1 MKQSQETSRV
11 VITGLGAVC
20 GAGLNLNAIWDSIQ
34 NGRSSI
40 RPISQWDASKWPVRK
55 AAEVEADNRTLVAD
69 RKLHKILSRTDMFG
83 LYAADAAI
91 QQSGL
96 IAYREKLDAPAAA
109 LFNDRTGV
117 YSGAGGGNYRSNYE
131 YFPLMT
137 TAAGQLQTFGR
148 ELSSSVNPM
157 WLLKNLPNNVL
168 CHVGIRH
175 GFKGTNGCTTNQCVG
190 GVMAFAEAAAA
201 VRAGEADCV
210 VAVGH
215 DTPLEPETV
224 LHYCGLGLLSQDTL
238 RPFDARRSGT
248 IFGEGAGCAVIELA
262 EQAEARGAVK
272 LGEFLGSG
280 CVSEATGILEVRPDG
295 DGVKRAIEFALDEAG
310 ISKEEIGMIVAHGNG
325 TRASDASEALGI
337 RAVFG
342 KNVPPV
348 TAFKWALGHSIAASG
363 VIDLALAL
371 MALRSDVVPGIPTLD
386 SLDPEIAPFPVSREP
401 QKPRSKIALVICRG
415 FGGMN
420 VTLIVRGS

>member
-1 MKQSQETSRV
+1 V
-11 VITGLGAVC
+11 LITGLGAVC
-20 GAGLNLNAIWDSIQ
+20 GAGLSLDTVWDSIQ
-34 NGRSSI
+34 NGRSGI
-40 RPISQWDASKWPVRK
+40 RPIAQWDANKWPVRL

-96 IAYREKLDAPAAA
+96 IAHREKLEPTAAA

-117 YSGAGGGNYRSNYE
+117 YSGSGGGNYRSNYD

-137 TAAGQLQTFGR
+137 TASGQLPTFGR

-175 GFKGTNGCTTNQCVG
+175 GFKGTNGCVTNQCVG
-190 GVMAFAEAAAA
+190 GVMALAEAAAA
-201 VRAGEADCV
+201 VGAGEADRV

-215 DTPLEPETV
+215 DTPFEPETA
-224 LHYCGLGLLSQDTL
+224 LHYHRLGLLSEDSL

-248 IFGEGAGCAVIELA
+248 IFGEGAGCVVIESA
-262 EQAEARGAVK
+262 EQAEARGAVV

-280 CVSEATGILEVRPDG
+280 CVSEATGILDVRPDG
-295 DGVKRAIEFALDEAG
+295 DGVKRAIEFALKEADISPRGVG
-310 ISKEEIGMIVAHGNG
+310 IIVAHGNG

-342 KNVPPV
+342 SNVPPV

-363 VIDLALAL
+363 MLDLALAL
-371 MALRSDVVPGIPTLD
+371 MALRANVVPGIATLD
-386 SLDPEIAPFPVSREP
+386 SLDSEIAPFPVSREP
-401 QKPRSKIALVICRG
+401 QKPVSKIALVICRG

-420 VTLIVRGS
+420 VAVLVRGMESRL